1 MRKKIIII
9 ILVLIVSLSIVK
21 LYQTYAISSSVAGDN
36 DNYTVNLNGN
46 TSVVVPAGGSKTV
59 YYKIRNTNNG
69 TVRYGVGYKS
79 TSIVVKVYLD
89 SESANTGLINKEE
102 NKFIK
107 LYLEN
112 TTSSSETVYLTII
125 LGYENGG
132 NLIAPSGYRLV
143 TEEYSNTNYDG
154 YAEATVKRLG
164 LSLGE
169 GTPDFTTVSGDA
181 GEDIDSGDAVPGDGT
196 VGLYKTIDDLGTSYY
211 FRGYVENNYVYFA
224 DFYWRIIRINGD
236 GTVRMIYA
244 GTEAHY
250 NGDDTTDV
258 FIDNVY
264 YNETADDNTYVGYM
278 TGTAGASTYADTH
291 SNKEDSTIKKT
302 VDAWY
307 KNNISG
313 TTYEQYIADAVYC
326 NDRSIANDE
335 ETNNY
340 FKSDYEEDNIGTGI
354 GKDTTVYSAMKRN
367 EVDYTPSLKCFN
379 RNDRFT
385 RDSSIGNQKLTYPVG
400 LITADEIA
408 LSGMV
413 ARTNSLFVSVRD
425 NYLYNGDAYSFWSMT
440 PLAFSSNAGSSV
452 VYYFAQDAN
461 FFSAL
466 VASGEVSGVRP
477 VISLKADA
485 ITGGNGTM
493 DNPFTVG

>member
-89 SESANTGLINKEE
+89 SESANIGLINKEE

-112 TTSSSETVYLTII
+112 TTSSSETVYLTTI

-132 NLIAPSGYRLV
+132 NLIAPSGYSLV

-154 YAEATVKRLG
+154 YAEVTVKRLG

-169 GTPDFTTVSGDA
+169 GTPDFTTVSGYN
-181 GEDIDSGDAVPGDGT
+181 GEDTNSGETGLGDGT
-196 VGLYKTIDDLGTSYY
+196 EGLYKTIDDLGDSYY
-211 FRGYVENNYVYFA
+211 FRGDVGDNYVKFA

-244 GTEAHY
+244 GTDAHY
-250 NGDDTTDV
+250 NSEDTTDV
-258 FIDNVY
+258 FIDKVY

-291 SNKEDSTIKKT
+291 SNKEDSTIKKS

-307 KNNISG
+307 KNNING
-313 TTYEQYIADAVYC
+313 TSYEQYIADAIYC

-340 FKSDYEEDNIGTGI
+340 FKNEYSANNVGTGI
-354 GKDTTVYSAMKRN
+354 GKNVTAYSAMKRN
-367 EVDYTPSLKCFN
+367 EIDHVPSLKCSN
-379 RNDRFT
+379 KNDRFT
-385 RDSSIGNQKLTYPVG
+385 KDNSIGNQKLTYPIG

-408 LSGMV
+408 LSGAV
-413 ARTNSLFVSVRD
+413 AITTNVSIR
-425 NYLYNGDAYSFWSMT
+425 NTEIFLYNGDYSPFWSMT
-440 PLAFSSNAGSSV
+440 PLT
-452 VYYFAQDAN
+452 
-461 FFSAL
+461 FF
-466 VASGEVSGVRP
+466 
-477 VISLKADA
+477 
-485 ITGGNGTM
+485 
-493 DNPFTVG
+493 F

>member
-36 DNYTVNLNGN
+36 NNYTINLNGN
-46 TSVVVPAGGSKTV
+46 TTIIVPAGSSKTV

-69 TVRYGVGYKS
+69 TVKYGVGYKS
-79 TSIVVKVYLD
+79 TSIVVKVYSD
-89 SESANTGLINKEE
+89 SESANIGLINKEE

-112 TTSSSETVYLTII
+112 TTSSSETVYLTTV

-132 NLIAPSGYRLV
+132 DLIAPSGYSLV

-169 GTPDFTTVSGDA
+169 GTPDFTTVSGYN
-181 GEDIDSGDAVPGDGT
+181 GEDTNSGETGLGDGT
-196 VGLYKTIDDLGTSYY
+196 EGLYKTIDDLGTSYY
-211 FRGYVENNYVYFA
+211 FRGYVENNYVKFA
-224 DFYWRIIRINGD
+224 NFYWRIIRINGD

-244 GTEAHY
+244 GTDTHY
-250 NGDDTTDV
+250 NSLNTTDV
-258 FIDNVY
+258 FIDKVY
-264 YNETADDNTYVGYM
+264 YNETSDDNTYVGYM
-278 TGTAGASTYADTH
+278 TGTAGSSTYADTH
-291 SNKEDSTIKKT
+291 SNKEDSTIKKS

-313 TTYEQYIADAVYC
+313 TTYEQYIADAIYC

-340 FKSDYEEDNIGTGI
+340 FKNDYTEDNIGTGI
-354 GKDTTVYSAMKRN
+354 GKDTTVYSALKRN
-367 EVDYTPSLKCFN
+367 EIDHAPSLKCSN
-379 RNDRFT
+379 KNDRFT
-385 RDSSIGNQKLTYPVG
+385 RDSSIGNQKLTYPIG

-408 LSGMV
+408 LSGMIPQ
-413 ARTNSLFVSVRD
+413 TNSLSISVRN
-425 NYLYNGDAYSFWSMT
+425 NYLYTGEYYFWSMT
-440 PLAFSSNAGSSV
+440 PLAFSS
-452 VYYFAQDAN
+452 DAN
-461 FFSAL
+461 SSIMYLLSDGTLIPITSTADIFY
-466 VASGEVSGVRP
+466 VRP

-485 ITGGNGTM
+485 ITGGDGTIN
-493 DNPFTVG
+493 NPFIVG